1 MIQGASSCGLVTA
14 EHVWVIQIWS
24 LLFLSLLLLILSN
37 WAIGSWLM
45 LLVIIHEVV
54 VERLCHA
61 RREILLFIFGIIRS
75 WGTSVRWNVCWTVI
89 IDVTIHMIAWNAI
102 VSPGM
107 SGGILKLLIQRR
119 CNYRSLIIG
128 RLLGLLRFLLLH
140 WLLSL
145 FIGLLHGTVRYIDA
159 STFQTFSTYLFARL
173 SLGKRWSVND
183 LWTVSM
189 RSSTAD
195 YWSIIVIFIG
205 ILVLKGRWGDL
216 IEIWLFPKVIALC
229 LWHHYFLI
237 KLCRSI
243 SDLDWLSVM
252 RIGSL
257 LELVSII
264 IISCG
269 GSSALLSLMIV
280 IFEVWINRY
289 EILLF
294 YNPLLFGLFCL

>member
-1 MIQGASSCGLVTA
+1 
-14 EHVWVIQIWS
+14 
-24 LLFLSLLLLILSN
+24 
-37 WAIGSWLM
+37 M

-54 VERLCHA
+54 VESLCHA
-61 RREILLFIFGIIRS
+61 WRYILLFIFGIIRC
-75 WGTSVRWNVCWTVI
+75 WGRSVRWNVCWTVI
-89 IDVTIHMIAWNAI
+89 DVIIHMIAWNAI

-107 SGGILKLLIQRR
+107 SGGFLKLLIKWR

-128 RLLGLLRFLLLH
+128 RLFSLLGFLLLY

-145 FIGLLHGTVRYIDA
+145 FIGLLHGTVRYINT
-159 STFQTFSTYLFARL
+159 STFQTFSAYLFARL

-183 LWTVSM
+183 LWTVSV
-189 RSSTAD
+189 RTSTAD
-195 YWSIIVIFIG
+195 YRSIIVIFIG

-216 IEIWLFPKVIALC
+216 IEIWLFPKVIALR
-229 LWHHYFLI
+229 LWHHCFLI

-269 GSSALLSLMIV
+269 GSPALLSLMIV
-280 IFEVWINRY
+280 IFEVW
-289 EILLF
+289 
-294 YNPLLFGLFCL
+294 